1 MRDRYWHNM
10 AGRIQRAFR
19 NYLRYK
25 NECARRIQR
34 FWKNNKEGIE
44 YAKIRDYGHQI
55 LAGRKERRRFSLLG
69 SRRFMG
75 DYLDI
80 NGKSA
85 LGEELI
91 AACGIGR
98 TLAIVL
104 DAVRAVL
111 TLEAGE
117 QVTFSSRAQILVSKL
132 GRSSKPSPR
141 FLVLVCH
148 YV

>member
-1 MRDRYWHNM
+1 M

-44 YAKIRDYGHQI
+44 YAKIRDYGHQV

-75 DYLDI
+75 DYLDL

-85 LGEELI
+85 FGEELI
-91 AACGIGR
+91 ETCSIGR
-98 TLAIVL
+98 EFYNFL
-104 DAVRAVL
+104 RPF
-111 TLEAGE
+111 EA
-117 QVTFSSRAQILVSKL
+117 TK
-132 GRSSKPSPR
+132 
-141 FLVLVCH
+141 
-148 YV
+148 